1 MNNMDKLAELQS
13 KRASI
18 EVACKSSNDKNSARE
33 RIKLLF
39 DEGSFVE
46 INAFVTG
53 VDAAEGVV
61 SGYGTVNDRLV
72 YAYSQDYSSTGGALG
87 GANAKKIT
95 YTLDMAAKMGAPVV
109 SILDSKGAKIAE
121 GIEALAAI
129 GEIYAKN
136 TELSGLVPQISVVLG
151 DCAGGAVYTPSIS
164 DFVFMSEKNANMY
177 INSPSVI
184 SGNSGEECTA
194 DEVGSA
200 KACSKNGSAD
210 FVCATEEECF
220 ANVKRL
226 LDYLP
231 SNNLEGT
238 PVEIPTDDINRISE
252 NIINMIPEN
261 GEGFDIKNIIKEVAD
276 NADLYEVSAEYAKSI
291 VTGFVKLNGMTVGV
305 VANNSENYNGDLCI
319 KAAKKA
325 AKFINFCDS
334 FNIPV
339 VTFVDCGGFVACKC
353 QENNGLSDA
362 AATLLATYASVT
374 VPKVTVVVRKAYGS
388 AYLAMGS
395 KVCGADMVFAYPT
408 AEISITSPE
417 VAANI
422 MYSEEI
428 AASADPIAC
437 RTQKID
443 EYKNIVAAPYTA
455 ASKGYIDDVIE
466 PDSTRP
472 RLISALEMLSAKRV
486 NSIAK
491 KHINMPL

>member
-13 KRASI
+13 RRKNI
-18 EVACKSSNDKNSARE
+18 EVACKSNNDKNSARE

-53 VDAAEGVV
+53 EDAAEGVI
-61 SGYGTVNDRLV
+61 SGYGTVNDCLV
-72 YAYSQDYSSTGGALG
+72 YAYSQDYSATGGALG

-95 YTLDMAAKMGAPVV
+95 YTLDMASKMGAPVV

-121 GIEALAAI
+121 GIDALAAI

-136 TELSGLVPQISVVLG
+136 TELSGLVPQIAVVLG
-151 DCAGGAVYTPSIS
+151 DCAGGAVFTPSIS
-164 DFVFMSEKNANMY
+164 DFVFMSEKNTNMY
-177 INSPSVI
+177 MNSPSVI
-184 SGNSGEECTA
+184 AGNCDDGCTA
-194 DEVGSA
+194 EEVGSA
-200 KACSKNGSAD
+200 KACAKNGSAD
-210 FVCATEEECF
+210 FVFATEEECF
-220 ANVKRL
+220 TEVKKL

-231 SNNLEGT
+231 SNNLDGAPFE
-238 PVEIPTDDINRISE
+238 VPTDDINRISE
-252 NIINMIPEN
+252 NIINMIPDN

-276 NADLYEVSAEYAKSI
+276 GAVFYEIAAEYAESI
-291 VTGFVKLNGMTVGV
+291 VTGFIKLNGVTVGV
-305 VANNSENYNGDLCI
+305 VANNSKKHNGELCI

-325 AKFINFCDS
+325 SKFINFCDS
-334 FNIPV
+334 FNISV
-339 VTFVDCGGFVACKC
+339 VTFVDCGGFVASKC

-362 AATLLATYASVT
+362 ASTLLATYSNAT
-374 VPKVTVVVRKAYGS
+374 VPKVTVIVRKAYGS

-408 AEISITSPE
+408 AEIAITSPE

-422 MYSEEI
+422 MYNDEI
-428 AASADPIAC
+428 ASSSDPVAC
-437 RTQKID
+437 RAQKID
-443 EYKNIVAAPYTA
+443 EYRNVVAAPYTA

-472 RLISALEMLSAKRV
+472 RLISALEMLYAKRV
-486 NSIAK
+486 KSVAK

>member
-1 MNNMDKLAELQS
+1 MNNMDKLLELQS
-13 KRASI
+13 KRAAI
-18 EVACKSSNDKNSARE
+18 EIACKSSNGKNSARE

-53 VDAAEGVV
+53 EAAAEGVV

-72 YAYSQDYSSTGGALG
+72 YAYSQDYSSIGGALG

-95 YTLDMAAKMGAPVV
+95 YTLDLAAKMGAPVV
-109 SILDSKGAKIAE
+109 NILDSKGARIAE
-121 GIEALAAI
+121 GIDALAAI

-136 TELSGLVPQISVVLG
+136 VELSGLVPQISVVLG

-164 DFVFMSEKNANMY
+164 DFVFMTDKNSNMY

-184 SGNSGEECTA
+184 TGVSGENCTL
-194 DEVGSA
+194 DDIGSA
-200 KACSKNGSAD
+200 KACAKNGTTD
-210 FVCATEEECF
+210 FVCETEEECF
-220 ANVKRL
+220 SNVKKL
-226 LDYLP
+226 LNYLP
-231 SNNLEGT
+231 ANNLEGT
-238 PVEIPTDDINRISE
+238 PVDIPTDDINRISE
-252 NIINMIPEN
+252 NIFNLIPDN
-261 GEGFDIKNIIKEVAD
+261 GEGLDIKNIIKEVAD
-276 NADLYEVSAEYAKSI
+276 NIEFYEVSSEYSKNM
-291 VTGFVKLNGMTVGV
+291 VTGFIKLNGMSVGV
-305 VANNSENYNGDLCI
+305 VANNSREYNGELCI

-334 FNIPV
+334 FNIPI
-339 VTFVDCGGFVACKC
+339 VTFVDCAGFAACKC
-353 QENNGLSDA
+353 QENNGIADA
-362 AATLLATYASVT
+362 AATLLATYSSVT

-408 AEISITSPE
+408 AEIAIMAPE
-417 VAANI
+417 GAANI
-422 MYSEEI
+422 IYSEEI
-428 AASADPIAC
+428 ANSVDPVAC

-443 EYKNIVAAPYTA
+443 EYKNVVAAPYTA

-486 NSIAK
+486 NSVSK

>member
-1 MNNMDKLAELQS
+1 MNNMDKLVELQS
-13 KRASI
+13 RRASI
-18 EVACKSSNDKNSARE
+18 EVACESANGKNSARE

-53 VDAAEGVV
+53 DAAAEGVV

-72 YAYSQDYSSTGGALG
+72 YAYSQDYSSIGGALG

-95 YTLDMAAKMGAPVV
+95 YTLDLAAKMGAPVV
-109 SILDSKGAKIAE
+109 SILDSKGARIAE
-121 GIEALAAI
+121 GIDALASI

-136 TELSGLVPQISVVLG
+136 TELSGLVPQISIVLG

-164 DFVFMSEKNANMY
+164 DFVFMSEKNSNMY

-184 SGNSGEECTA
+184 SGVTGEVCTS
-194 DEVGSA
+194 DDVGSA
-200 KACSKNGSAD
+200 KACAENGSAD

-220 ANVKRL
+220 ENVKKL

-252 NIINMIPEN
+252 NIINMIPDN
-261 GEGFDIKNIIKEVAD
+261 GEGFDIKNIIKEVVD
-276 NADLYEVSAEYAKSI
+276 NGDFFEAASEYSKNM
-291 VTGFVKLNGMTVGV
+291 VVGFAKLNGMTVGV
-305 VANNSENYNGDLCI
+305 VANNSTEHNGDICI
-319 KAAKKA
+319 SSAKKA
-325 AKFINFCDS
+325 SKFINFCDS

-339 VTFVDCGGFVACKC
+339 VTFVDCGGFSACKC
-353 QENNGLSDA
+353 QENNGLADA

-408 AEISITSPE
+408 AEIAIMAPE
-417 VAANI
+417 GAANI

-428 AASADPIAC
+428 SASDDPVAY

-443 EYKNIVAAPYTA
+443 EYRNIVAAPYTA

-486 NSIAK
+486 NSVAK

>member
-1 MNNMDKLAELQS
+1 MNNMDKLSELQS
-13 KRASI
+13 KRAFI
-18 EVACKSSNDKNSARE
+18 ESSCKGANGKNSARE

-53 VDAAEGVV
+53 EAAAEGVV

-72 YAYSQDYSSTGGALG
+72 YAYSQDYSSIGGALG
-87 GANAKKIT
+87 DANAKKIK

-109 SILDSKGAKIAE
+109 SILDSKGARIAE
-121 GIEALAAI
+121 GIDALVSI

-151 DCAGGAVYTPSIS
+151 DCAGGAVYTPAIS

-184 SGNSGEECTA
+184 SGVSGEGCTS

-200 KACSKNGSAD
+200 KACAKNGMAD
-210 FVCATEEECF
+210 FVCETEEDCF
-220 ANVKRL
+220 VKVKDL

-238 PVEIPTDDINRISE
+238 PVYLPTDDINRISE
-252 NIINMIPEN
+252 NIINMIPDN
-261 GEGFDIKNIIKEVAD
+261 GDGFDIKNIIKEVAD
-276 NADLYEVSAEYAKSI
+276 N
-291 VTGFVKLNGMTVGV
+291 TGFFEIAEEYSKNMVVGFIKLNGMTVGV
-305 VANNSENYNGDLCI
+305 VANNSLEYNGDICI

-325 AKFINFCDS
+325 SKFISFCDS

-339 VTFVDCGGFVACKC
+339 VTFVDCGSFAACKC
-353 QENNGLSDA
+353 QENNGLADA
-362 AATLLATYASVT
+362 SAALLATYASVT
-374 VPKVTVVVRKAYGS
+374 VPKITVVVRKAYGS

-395 KVCGADMVFAYPT
+395 KACGADMVFAYPT
-408 AEISITSPE
+408 AEIAIMAPE
-417 VAANI
+417 GAANI
-422 MYSEEI
+422 LYSEEI
-428 AASADPIAC
+428 AASADPVAC
-437 RTQKID
+437 RVQKTE
-443 EYKNIVAAPYTA
+443 EYKNVVAAPYTA

-472 RLISALEMLSAKRV
+472 RLISALEMLSTKRV
-486 NSIAK
+486 SSVAK

>member
-13 KRASI
+13 KRALI
-18 EVACKSSNDKNSARE
+18 EEACKSSNDKNSARE
-33 RIKLLF
+33 RLKLLF

-53 VDAAEGVV
+53 DAAAEGVV

-72 YAYSQDYSSTGGALG
+72 YAYSQDYSAIGGALG

-121 GIEALAAI
+121 GIDALAAI

-151 DCAGGAVYTPSIS
+151 DCAGGAVYTPSLS

-177 INSPSVI
+177 VNSPSVI
-184 SGNSGEECTA
+184 AGNSDEECTA

-200 KACSKNGSAD
+200 NACAKNGTAD

-220 ANVKRL
+220 ENVKKL
-226 LDYLP
+226 LAYLP

-238 PVEIPTDDINRISE
+238 PVEIPTDEINRISE
-252 NIINMIPEN
+252 NIINMIPDN

-276 NADLYEVSAEYAKSI
+276 NAYLFEVASEYAKSI
-291 VTGFVKLNGMTVGV
+291 VPGFIKLNGMTVGV
-305 VANNSENYNGDLCI
+305 VANNSEFYNGDLCI

-334 FNIPV
+334 FNVPV
-339 VTFVDCGGFVACKC
+339 VTFTDCGGFAVSKC
-353 QENNGLSDA
+353 QENNGLADA
-362 AATLLATYASVT
+362 AAMLLATYASVT

-395 KVCGADMVFAYPT
+395 KVCGADMVFAFPT
-408 AEISITSPE
+408 AEIAIAAPE

-428 AASADPIAC
+428 SNSADPVNF
-437 RTQKID
+437 RTQKIE
-443 EYKNIVAAPYTA
+443 EYKNVVSAPYTA
-455 ASKGYIDDVIE
+455 AAKGYIDDVIE
-466 PDSTRP
+466 PDATRP
-472 RLISALEMLSAKRV
+472 RLISALEMLMSKRV
-486 NSIAK
+486 NSVAK

>member
-13 KRASI
+13 RRASI
-18 EVACKSSNDKNSARE
+18 EAACESANGKNSARD

-53 VDAAEGVV
+53 DAAAEGVV

-72 YAYSQDYSSTGGALG
+72 YAYSQDYSAIGGALG

-95 YTLDMAAKMGAPVV
+95 YTLDLAAKMGAPVV
-109 SILDSKGAKIAE
+109 SILDSKGARINE
-121 GIEALAAI
+121 GIDALAAI

-151 DCAGGAVYTPSIS
+151 DCVGGALYTPSIS
-164 DFVFMSEKNANMY
+164 DFVFMSEKNSSMY
-177 INSPSVI
+177 INNPTVI
-184 SGNSGEECTA
+184 TSASGEACTM

-200 KACSKNGSAD
+200 KACAKNGTAD

-220 ANVKRL
+220 ENVKKL
-226 LDYLP
+226 LNFLP

-238 PVEIPTDDINRISE
+238 PVEIPADDINRISE
-252 NIINMIPEN
+252 NIINMIPDN
-261 GEGFDIKNIIKEVAD
+261 GEGFDIKNIIKEVVD
-276 NADLYEVSAEYAKSI
+276 NAELYEVAEEYSKNM
-291 VTGFVKLNGMTVGV
+291 VVGFVKLNGMTVGV
-305 VANNSENYNGDLCI
+305 VANNSSEYNGDICI
-319 KAAKKA
+319 AAARKAS
-325 AKFINFCDS
+325 KFINFCDS

-339 VTFVDCGGFVACKC
+339 VTFVDCGGFAACKC
-353 QENNGLSDA
+353 QENNGLADA
-362 AATLLATYASVT
+362 SATLLATYASVSI
-374 VPKVTVVVRKAYGS
+374 PKVTVIVRKAYGS

-395 KVCGADMVFAYPT
+395 KVCGADVVFAFPT
-408 AEISITSPE
+408 AEIAIMAPE
-417 VAANI
+417 GAATI
-422 MYSEEI
+422 MYNDEI
-428 AASADPIAC
+428 AASSDPVTYRA
-437 RTQKID
+437 QKID
-443 EYKNIVAAPYTA
+443 EYRNIVAAPYTA

-486 NSIAK
+486 NSVAK
-491 KHINMPL
+491 KHVNMPL